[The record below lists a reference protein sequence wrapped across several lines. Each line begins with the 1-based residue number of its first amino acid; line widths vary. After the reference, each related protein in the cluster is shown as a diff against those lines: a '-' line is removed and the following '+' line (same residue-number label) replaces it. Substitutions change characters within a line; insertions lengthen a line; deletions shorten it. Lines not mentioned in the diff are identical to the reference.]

1 MQSSLKRRGE
11 HEPARWFSNCRRSN
25 AVMMCSIAL
34 LLAVTSSTVW
44 AAERDAPNFDTTIAP
59 LFAQRCLGCHNHSD
73 KKGGLDLSAMKSAAA
88 GGDSGAA
95 FAAGKPDDSLIW
107 ERIAADEMP
116 PKKPLSADEKR
127 VIREW
132 IADGAGW
139 GTDPIDVYRYSSN
152 VRAGYDWW
160 SLQPVRRAALPPV
173 KNERWPVGELDRWVL
188 AKLESAGLEPAPPAD
203 KRTLIRRLS
212 FDLLGLPPE
221 PEEVERFVAS
231 DDPNA
236 YERLVEA
243 CLDSPHYGERWGRHW
258 LDVVRF
264 GESQGF
270 ERDKLRP
277 VSWPYRDWVIDAFN
291 RDLPYDEFVRRQLA
305 GDVLYPDDPRAVIA
319 TGFLVAAPWDEVGQT
334 QQSLAMR
341 AVVRQ
346 DELEDVIGVTC
357 QTFLGLTVNC
367 ARCHDHK
374 FDPIRQTEYYR
385 LAAAFAGVRH
395 GERESLTPVG
405 QSLIADD
412 VSKLQ
417 QRILELERRLA
428 AIDQPVREQI
438 LAERRRQPTPPV
450 AKPEPFARWE
460 FEADLQDA
468 VGELHGTSHGTAR
481 VESGRL
487 ILDGQDSFVVTRP
500 LGKTLQE
507 KTLEVWLTLPTLQQ
521 QGGGAISVESPSGV
535 VFDAIVYGEKEIG
548 QWMAGSNGYARTQS
562 FDGPPERELWTD
574 PVQIVIVYSADRMV
588 TAYRNG
594 RQYGRPYQAG
604 ALAMFETGKSHV
616 LFGLRHSPPGGNRI
630 LNAAID
636 RAALYDRPLSA
647 DEVAALAGVVSDL
660 VTEDQLL
667 AAIPPAARP
676 ARRELTFE
684 LSRLRSELTMLSGG
698 KTYAVVPGTPEPTF
712 ELERGNPG
720 QKRDQ
725 VAAGGVRSLA
735 ALSADFGLALDAPDS
750 ARRVKL
756 AEWITDPRN
765 PLTPRVVA
773 NRLWHYHFG
782 SGLVETPNDFG
793 FNGGRPSH
801 PELLDY
807 LAAELL
813 TPGSQSA
820 RQGAAWSLKHLHR
833 LIVNSATYRQSSL
846 ANRSAM
852 KVDAQNRLLWRRSPQ
867 RLEAEAVRDAILK
880 ISGELNPAM
889 GGPGFQDFRT
899 FTFNSQFYE
908 MLDPV
913 GTEFHRRTVYRTWV
927 RSGRNEFLDVFD
939 CPDPSTTSPRRAVTT
954 TPLQALAMLNNSFT
968 LRMADRLAERVRQEV
983 GLSAIHQLRRV
994 YDLAYGRAPTA
1005 DELSQ
1010 GESFVTLYGLAP
1022 FCRVVFNSN
1031 EFLYID

>member
-1 MQSSLKRRGE
+1 M
-11 HEPARWFSNCRRSN
+11 
-25 AVMMCSIAL
+25 
-34 LLAVTSSTVW
+34 LLAGAGQPVR
-44 AAERDAPNFDTTIAP
+44 AADFDTANFDTTVAA
-59 LFAQRCLGCHNHSD
+59 LLAQRCLGCHNPSD
-73 KKGGLDLSAMKSAAA
+73 KKGGLDLSGSKSATA
-88 GGDSGAA
+88 GGEGGAA
-95 FAAGKPDDSLIW
+95 FVAGKPDESLLW

-116 PKKPLSADEKR
+116 PRKPLSADEKR
-127 VIREW
+127 LIREW
-132 IADGAGW
+132 ITGGASW
-139 GTDPIDVYRYSSN
+139 GTDPIDFFRYTSD

-160 SLQPVRRAALPPV
+160 SLQPVRRAAPPPV
-173 KNERWPVGELDRWVL
+173 KNESWPAGDLDRFVL
-188 AKLESAGLEPAPPAD
+188 AKLELAGLQPAPPAD

-221 PEEVERFVAS
+221 PEEVDRFVAGE
-231 DDPNA
+231 DPRA
-236 YERLVEA
+236 YSELVEA
-243 CLDSPHYGERWGRHW
+243 YLDSPHYGERWGRHW

-291 RDLPYDEFVRRQLA
+291 SDLPYDEFVRRQLA
-305 GDVLYPDDPRAVIA
+305 GDVLHPDDPRAVIA
-319 TGFLVAAPWDEVGQT
+319 TGFVVAAPWDEVGQT
-334 QQSLAMR
+334 QQSAAMR

-374 FDPIRQTEYYR
+374 FDPILQTEYYR

-395 GERESLTPVG
+395 GERDSLTPEG
-405 QSLIADD
+405 QRQLAGD

-417 QRILELERRLA
+417 QRIAELEARLA
-428 AIDQPVREQI
+428 AIDQPLRERI
-438 LAERRRQPTPPV
+438 LAERRRQPAPPV

-460 FEADLQDA
+460 FDADLQDA
-468 VGELHGTSHGTAR
+468 VGDLHGSQHGAAR

-487 ILDGQDSFVVTRP
+487 ILDGHDSFVVTGP
-500 LGKTLQE
+500 LAKPLEE
-507 KTLEVWLTLPTLQQ
+507 KTLEVWLTLPTLEQ
-521 QGGGAISVESPSGV
+521 QGGGAISVESSSGA
-535 VFDAIVYGEKEIG
+535 VFDAIVYGERDIG

-562 FDGPPERELWTD
+562 FDGPPESAPLIE
-574 PVQIVIVYSADRMV
+574 PVQMVVVYSGDRRV

-594 RQYGRPYQAG
+594 SQYGKPYQAA
-604 ALAMFETGKSHV
+604 ALALFEPGKSHV
-616 LFGLRHSPPGGNRI
+616 LFGLRHSPPGGNRF
-630 LNAAID
+630 LAAAID
-636 RAALYDRPLSA
+636 RAALYNRALSA
-647 DEVAALAGVVSDL
+647 DEVAALAGVANDRVI
-660 VTEDQLL
+660 EDQLL
-667 AAIPPAARP
+667 AALSPAARP
-676 ARRELTFE
+676 ARRKLTFE
-684 LSRLRSELTMLSGG
+684 LSQFQSELRMLSGG
-698 KTYAVVPGTPEPTF
+698 KTYAVVPGAPEPTF

-750 ARRVKL
+750 ARRLKL

-782 SGLVETPNDFG
+782 AGLVETPNDFG

-807 LAAELL
+807 LAAELISPS
-813 TPGSQSA
+813 PGKGHGNGA
-820 RQGAAWSLKHLHR
+820 QGGAWSLKHLHR
-833 LIVNSATYRQSSL
+833 LIVNSATYRQSSR
-846 ANRSAM
+846 ANRAAM
-852 KVDAQNRLLWRRSPQ
+852 KVDAQNRLLWRRNPQ

-880 ISGELNPAM
+880 IAGELNPAM

-913 GTEFHRRTVYRTWV
+913 GAEFQRRTVYRTWV

-954 TPLQALAMLNNSFT
+954 TPLQALALLNNSFT
-968 LRMADRLAERVRQEV
+968 LRMADRLAERARQEAGDAV
-983 GLSAIHQLRRV
+983 ANQLRAV
-994 YDLAYGRAPTA
+994 YDLTYGRAPTA
-1005 DELSQ
+1005 DELSR
-1010 GESFVTLYGLAP
+1010 GEAFVAQHGLAP